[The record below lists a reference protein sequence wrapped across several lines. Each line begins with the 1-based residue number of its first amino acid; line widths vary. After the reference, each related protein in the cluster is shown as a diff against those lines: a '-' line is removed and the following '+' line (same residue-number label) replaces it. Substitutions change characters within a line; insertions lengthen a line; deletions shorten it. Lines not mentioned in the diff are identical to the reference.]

1 MCYNLYKGDNMERTK
16 EIVKI
21 SIQGIVVNILLVIFK
36 SIIGFISNSI
46 AIILDA
52 VNNLSDVLSSVITIV
67 GTALANKK
75 PDKEHPYGHGRA
87 EYFASVIIG
96 VIVLLAGVT
105 SFKESIIKIIKPEKA
120 NYTTISLVVVIVAI
134 FVKFFFGTYVK
145 NKGKKL
151 NSGSLVASGV
161 DAISDSFLSTGTLI
175 AAIISLIFN
184 LSLEGYFG
192 LIISTFILKTSIEI
206 LKETIDDMLGVRA
219 DSELT
224 KKLRKKIISYDKVE
238 GVYDL
243 TLHNYGPSKIIG
255 TANIQVNDNI
265 TAKEIHRITRRI
277 IVDIFNEYGII
288 LTIGIYASNDTG
300 KNSEIKK
307 YLMSLAKK
315 YKNLMQV
322 HGFYVDEEI
331 NMISFDVIFN
341 FDEENPYF
349 IIEEIKDKLKEKYP
363 KYEYNVILDTDFS
376 D

>member
-1 MCYNLYKGDNMERTK
+1 MERTK
-16 EIVKI
+16 QIVKI
-21 SIQGIVVNILLVIFK
+21 SIQGIIVNFFLVIFK
-36 SIIGFISNSI
+36 GIVGFITNSI

-52 VNNLSDVLSSVITIV
+52 VNNLSDALSSIITII
-67 GTALANKK
+67 GTALANKR

-87 EYFASVIIG
+87 EYFSSIIIG
-96 VIVLLAGVT
+96 VIVLLAGI
-105 SFKESIIKIIKPEKA
+105 SSLKESIEKIIKPEKA
-120 NYTTISLVVVIVAI
+120 NYTIISLVIIIVAI
-134 FVKFFFGTYVK
+134 FTKLFFGTYVK

-161 DAISDSFLSTGTLI
+161 DAVNDSFLSTGTLV

-184 LSLEGYFG
+184 ISIEGYIG
-192 LIISTFILKTSIEI
+192 LIISIFILKTSIEI

-219 DSELT
+219 DSDLT
-224 KKLRKKIISYDKVE
+224 IKLRKKILTYDKVE

-243 TLHNYGPSKIIG
+243 TLHNYGPNKIIG
-255 TANIQVNDNI
+255 TANIQINDNI

-277 IVDIFNEYGII
+277 IVDIFNEFGIF

-307 YLMSLAKK
+307 YLMNLTKK
-315 YKNLMQV
+315 YKNLIQV
-322 HGFYVDEEI
+322 HAFYVDDEI
-331 NMISFDVIFN
+331 NSISFDVIFN
-341 FDEENPYF
+341 FDEKNPDE
-349 IIEEIKDKLKEKYP
+349 IIEEIKLKMKEKYP

>member
-1 MCYNLYKGDNMERTK
+1 MKRTK

-36 SIIGFISNSI
+36 GIIGFITNSI

-52 VNNLSDVLSSVITIV
+52 VNNLSDALSSIITII
-67 GTALANKK
+67 GTALANKR

-87 EYFASVIIG
+87 EYFSSIIIG
-96 VIVLLAGVT
+96 VIVLLAGLS
-105 SFKESIIKIIKPEKA
+105 SFKEAIEKIINIEKA
-120 NYTTISLVVVIVAI
+120 NYNVISLIIIITSI
-134 FVKFFFGTYVK
+134 FVKFIFGTYVK

-151 NSGSLVASGV
+151 NSGSLVASGI
-161 DAISDSFLSTGTLI
+161 DAVNDSFLSTGTLI
-175 AAIISLIFN
+175 AAIVSLLFKVSI
-184 LSLEGYFG
+184 EGYIG
-192 LIISTFILKTSIEI
+192 LIISLFILKTSFEI

-219 DSELT
+219 DSSLT
-224 KKLRKKIISYDKVE
+224 IKLRKKILTYEKVQ

-255 TANIQVNDNI
+255 TVNIQINDNI

-277 IVDIFNEYGII
+277 IVDVFNEFGIF

-307 YLMSLAKK
+307 YLMSITKK
-315 YKNLMQV
+315 YKNLIQV
-322 HGFYVDEEI
+322 HAFYVDDEI
-331 NMISFDVIFN
+331 NSISFDVIFN
-341 FDEENPYF
+341 FDEKEPNK
-349 IIEEIKDKLKEKYP
+349 IIDDIKEQMKEKYP
-363 KYEYNVILDTDFS
+363 KYDYNVILDTDFS

>member
-1 MCYNLYKGDNMERTK
+1 MERAK

-21 SIQGIVVNILLVIFK
+21 SVQGIIVNIFLVMFK
-36 SIIGFISNSI
+36 GVVGFITNSI

-67 GTALANKK
+67 GTALGNKK

-87 EYFASVIIG
+87 EYFSSVIVG

-105 SFKESIIKIIKPEKA
+105 SLKESVEKIITPVKA
-120 NYTTISLVVVIVAI
+120 NYSTVSIIIVVVSIL
-134 FVKFFFGTYVK
+134 VKFFFGKYVQS
-145 NKGKKL
+145 KGKKL
-151 NSGSLVASGV
+151 NSNSLVASGV
-161 DAISDSFLSTGTLI
+161 DAISDSFLSSGALLAALI
-175 AAIISLIFN
+175 SIFFN
-184 LSLEGYFG
+184 KSLEGYFG
-192 LIISTFILKTSIEI
+192 LIISVFILKTSIEI

-224 KKLRKKIISYDKVE
+224 KNLRKKILTYDKVE

-255 TANIQVNDNI
+255 TANIQVNDDI
-265 TAKEIHRITRRI
+265 KAKEIHRITRRI
-277 IVDIFNEYGII
+277 IVDIFNEYGIF

-315 YKNLMQV
+315 YKNLLQV
-322 HGFYVDEEI
+322 HGFYVDDEI

-341 FDEENPYF
+341 FDEKNPDE
-349 IIEEIKDKLKEKYP
+349 IIDELKNKLKEKYP